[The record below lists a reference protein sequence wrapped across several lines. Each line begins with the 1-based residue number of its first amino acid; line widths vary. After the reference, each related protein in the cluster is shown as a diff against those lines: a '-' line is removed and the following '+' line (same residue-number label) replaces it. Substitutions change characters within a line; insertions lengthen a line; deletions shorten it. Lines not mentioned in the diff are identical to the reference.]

1 MKLKYHTGK
10 FPFLFLQ
17 VLSIKVDFH
26 EGDANAYM
34 LHKEILLDLKHIVIL
49 SFIWTAGSRQNNNAL
64 DLYSAFLNKASSPSC
79 IIVKHKVIETHLC
92 CI

>member
-10 FPFLFLQ
+10 FSVLFLQ
-17 VLSIKVDFH
+17 VLSIKVDFY

-34 LHKEILLDLKHIVIL
+34 LHIKQILLDLKYIVIL

-64 DLYSAFLNKASSPSC
+64 DLYSAFLNKASSPSS
-79 IIVKHKVIETHLC
+79 IIGKHKVIETC
-92 CI
+92 